1 MQTQKEMV
9 LAWLKARGSITL
21 LEAMKELG
29 IMRLGARIFDLRADG
44 YPIIS
49 SVETTQNR
57 FGVPTTYA
65 RYILKGGTND
75 E

>member
-9 LAWLKARGSITL
+9 LAWLKTRGSITP

-29 IMRLGARIFDLRADG
+29 IMRLGARIFDLRAEG

-49 SVETTQNR
+49 SVETAQNR
-57 FGVPTTYA
+57 FGTPTTYA
-65 RYILKGGTND
+65 RYILKGGAND